1 MSTFIPPTPAA
12 NQSAE
17 QHEEPSEQDSFNH
30 LLYKVLRLTSEQVQ
44 DLNDWMKHRGIPNV
58 HEIIA
63 QNFRKPHALEDDL
76 QFIKKGE
83 SCYIQSNV
91 MISLSLIIT
100 YIKHL
105 RYSAKTK
112 YFGSFFY
119 IQIDPQD
126 YDEWR
131 TTPPEEEV
139 HFQTPSKFGSPTTPK
154 SIATSETSES
164 YITLTNFK
172 KGIKRDASA
181 YPTFKNERYYNTF
194 IRHFK
199 ATAKAQGLNS
209 LMDPNFTPGSDEY
222 EQQLF
227 QEQQD
232 FLYSVL
238 ISSLKTDF
246 SEALVKDHEGD
257 AQLIL
262 ELLHEH
268 HTGNSQY
275 SRSEIN
281 RITKYLTNIKLD
293 DTWRGTNESFLM
305 HYNDQLC
312 LLDSL
317 VDSDEK
323 LPDNTRVTFL
333 ESAVESVPDLRRVKI
348 TDNVLQAQLNS
359 TRPITY
365 RSYFD
370 LLKDA
375 AFHLDQATKKGN
387 KIRRTNVHFSGPN
400 DEDEH
405 QNPSSN
411 DPQVIQQEDVP
422 SESPEPLSYSVFQSH
437 FQESSTPS
445 TQKIFLPKPIWEKLS
460 KDQQQ
465 MIIDH
470 NRSLPKIGSSS
481 PSTPNKSPSPLP
493 HKPTPQQTTKSQ
505 QVHTHQSDKSTADT
519 AKAETIPSDP
529 LLAMVHQSIHTSDDD
544 ASDITKVLSTKRSRQ
559 IQVCKRYLFQHANH
573 TNNQL
578 VDRGANGGL
587 AGSDMRVIYR
597 TNRKINISGIDNHE
611 VTGLDVVTAA
621 TLLNTSQG
629 KVIGI
634 FNEYAYLGKGSSIHS
649 SGQLEWFKTYVDEK
663 SIKVGGTQL
672 ITTLDGYSVPLLI
685 QDGLAYATSLGR
697 PTDQDMDTYPHV
709 FFTSPD
715 EWDPSVLD
723 HDPPPLDGLDPSQ
736 AADQF
741 FGDPMFDAYGDFNE
755 RIIANL
761 NILLDAPQGDCGS
774 YIAISSVSTI
784 NLHQSSPQE
793 PDWNALRPFFAWTS
807 PSSIKDTFNVTTRHG
822 TAPHTQDYIKKHFKS
837 RNPVFNIPRRSEAVA
852 TDTIFSDTPAVDD
865 GSTMAQFFCGR
876 DTLVCDAYGIKSTKQ
891 FINTLSDNIR
901 KRGAMDTLI
910 SDGGKYEIS
919 KRVTDLLRSL
929 FIQDYQSEPY
939 HQHQN
944 KAENRFGL
952 AKRYTNTVMN
962 TSGCPACCWLLCL
975 QYICVVLNHLASPTL
990 QGICPVQALEGTTPD
1005 ISFLLHFS
1013 FYEPV
1018 YYRIDSSEPDLN
1030 FPSSSNEKKGYWV
1043 GFADNQGDSL
1053 TWRILTEDTQKI
1065 IIRSGVRSA
1074 LRTATNQR
1082 LASPSGEGTTLPFP
1096 IPYPQQSQNSF
1107 PLDPLEASTP
1117 NFEQFVKSQ
1126 SGEDED
1132 NPIPMATIDIPN
1144 LLGRSFLLPP
1154 EDNGE
1159 RHMAKIIDIDD
1170 HGQPLEDIKFKLKI
1184 NKDQAEEIMSYNQ
1197 LMDYIQKG
1205 TNAEEDPDS
1214 LFKFRDIV
1222 AHQGPLE
1229 STDPN
1234 HKGSKYNVMVEWE
1247 SGEITYEPLTLISK
1261 DDPITCAVY
1270 AKKHDLLDTTGW
1282 KHLKRYAKT
1291 SKRLIRAVKQSRI
1304 RQVRASTRYQH
1315 GFQVPRD
1322 YNDAMRLDKEN
1333 GNTHWQDAMDLELT
1347 QIHEYKVFKDTGK
1360 AQFHNGKAVIPD
1372 GHQKIRVHFVYAV
1385 KHDGRFKARLVADG
1399 HLTKEPVES
1408 IYSGVVSLRSLRM
1421 VVFLSQLNNLE
1432 IWGADVGN
1440 AYLEAYTDEKLCIIA
1455 GPEFKE
1461 LQGHLLIMIKALY
1474 GTRSGGARWHDR
1486 LFDILQ
1492 ELKFKPS
1499 KADPDVWMRPEPGG
1513 TCYEYIAV
1521 YVDDLAIAAKDPQA
1535 FCNEL
1540 KKRYNLKLKGVGP
1553 LEYHLGCTYKEDP
1566 DGTLAADPRRYV
1578 NKILESYERM
1588 FKEKPR
1594 KSRPPLEG
1602 GDHPEMDTSELCDE
1616 HQTKQF
1622 QTLIGQFQ
1630 WLIALGR
1637 FDIAVH
1643 VMSLSRF
1650 RAQPRKGH
1658 LDRAKRIVGYLLFL
1672 PDGAIRFRTGEPD
1685 FSSLKDQEYD
1695 WTRTVYSGACEQ
1707 IPHDIPKP
1715 LGKHVQTTHYV
1726 DANLHH
1732 DLATG
1737 KAVTA
1742 VLHFLNQT
1750 PIDAYTKRQS
1760 TVETATYGSE
1770 FVAARTAVD
1779 QIIDIHTTLR
1789 YLGVPIR
1796 DKSYMFGD
1804 NRSVVTSSTI
1814 PNSTISKRHH
1824 LASYHRVRE
1833 AIAAKFI
1840 SFHWKD
1846 GKSNPADILSKHW
1859 EFATVWPMLKPI
1871 LFWRGETATQLK
1883 GSDRIPSTT
1892 PGAEPP
1898 RDAKDSGSARSHS
1911 THLKTS
1917 SQKRP

>member
-1 MSTFIPPTPAA
+1 MSTFIPPTPTATK
-12 NQSAE
+12 SAE

-30 LLYKVLRLTSEQVQ
+30 LLFKVLRLTSEQVQ
-44 DLNDWMKHRGIPNV
+44 DLNEWMNHRGIPNV
-58 HEIIA
+58 HEIIV
-63 QNFRKPHALEDDL
+63 QNFRNPHELKDDL
-76 QFIKKGE
+76 QFIRE
-83 SCYIQSNV
+83 SKTYYIQANV
-91 MISLSLIIT
+91 MVSLSLMTT

-105 RYSAKTK
+105 RYLAKAK
-112 YFGSFFY
+112 HFGPFYY

-131 TTPPEEEV
+131 ISTPEEEI
-139 HFQTPSKFGSPTTPK
+139 HFQTPSKFGSPATPR
-154 SIATSETSES
+154 SMTTSEASES

-181 YPTFKNERYYNTF
+181 YPIFKNERYYNTF

-199 ATAKAQGLNS
+199 ATAKAQGLS
-209 LMDPNFTPGSDEY
+209 TLMDPNFTPGSDEY
-222 EQQLF
+222 GQQLF

-305 HYNDQLC
+305 HYNDQLR

-317 VDSDEK
+317 VDPEEK

-333 ESAVESVPDLRRVKI
+333 ESAVESVPDLRCVKI
-348 TDNVLQAQLNS
+348 TDNVLQAQLDS

-365 RSYFD
+365 KSYFD

-375 AFHLDQATKKGN
+375 AFHLDQATKWGN

-400 DEDEH
+400 DEGDH
-405 QNPSSN
+405 QNPLS
-411 DPQVIQQEDVP
+411 DDLQAIQQEDVC
-422 SESPEPLSYSVFQSH
+422 SEPPEPLSYSVFLSH
-437 FQESSTPS
+437 FQGSSTSS
-445 TQKIFLPKPIWEKLS
+445 TQKIFLPKHIWEKLS

-470 NRSLPKIGSSS
+470 NRSLPKSGSSS
-481 PSTPNKSPSPLP
+481 ILTPNKSPSPLP
-493 HKPTPQQTTKSQ
+493 HKPTPQQTAKSQ
-505 QVHTHQSDKSTADT
+505 QVHTHQSDESTADST
-519 AKAETIPSDP
+519 KIETTPSDP

-544 ASDITKVLSTKRSRQ
+544 ASDITKVLSAKRSRQ
-559 IQVCKRYLFQHANH
+559 IQVCKHYIFQHANH

-587 AGSDMRVIYR
+587 AGSDMRVIYK
-597 TNRKINISGIDNHE
+597 THRKINISGIDNHE
-611 VTGLDVVTAA
+611 VNGLDVVTAA
-621 TLLNTSQG
+621 TLLNTSLG

-634 FNEYAYLGKGSSIHS
+634 FNEYAHLGKGSSIHS
-649 SGQLEWFKTYVDEK
+649 SGQLEWFKTHVDEK

-685 QDGLAYATSLGR
+685 KDGLAYATSLGR
-697 PTDQDMDTYPHV
+697 PTDHDMDSYPHV

-736 AADQF
+736 VLDQP
-741 FGDPMFDAYGDFNE
+741 FGDPMFDACGDFNE

-761 NILLDAPQGDCGS
+761 NILLDAPPEDCRS
-774 YIAISSVSTI
+774 YTA
-784 NLHQSSPQE
+784 NLHQSSSQE

-807 PSSIKDTFNVTTRHG
+807 PSSIQDTFNVTTRHG
-822 TAPHTQDYIKKHFKS
+822 IAPHTQDYIKKHFKS

-919 KRVTDLLRSL
+919 KRVTDLLCSL
-929 FIQDYQSEPY
+929 FIKDYQSEPY

-1013 FYEPV
+1013 FYEPI
-1018 YYRIDSSEPDLN
+1018 YYRIGSSEPDLN

-1074 LRTATNQR
+1074 LRTTTNQR
-1082 LASPSGEGTTLPFP
+1082 LASSSGEGTTLPFP
-1096 IPYPQQSQNSF
+1096 IPYPQQSSNSL
-1107 PLDPLEASTP
+1107 PLDPIDASTS

-1132 NPIPMATIDIPN
+1132 HPIPMTNIDIPN
-1144 LLGRSFLLPP
+1144 LLGRSFLLSP

-1159 RHMAKIIDIDD
+1159 RYMAKIIDIDD
-1170 HGQPLEDIKFKLKI
+1170 HGQHLEDIKFKLKI
-1184 NKDQAEEIMSYNQ
+1184 SKDQAEEIMSYNQ

-1205 TNAEEDPDS
+1205 TDAEEDPDS

-1247 SGEITYEPLTLISK
+1247 SGEITYEPLALISK

-1304 RQVRASTRYQH
+1304 RQVRASARYQH

-1347 QIHEYKVFKDTGK
+1347 QIHEYKVFRDTGK
-1360 AQFHNGKAVIPD
+1360 AKFHNGKVVTPD
-1372 GHQKIRVHFVYAV
+1372 GFQKIRVHFVYAV

-1440 AYLEAYTDEKLCIIA
+1440 AYLEAYTDEKLCIMA

-1461 LQGHLLIMIKALY
+1461 LQGHLLIMVKALY

-1540 KKRYNLKLKGVGP
+1540 KKKYNLKLKGVGP
-1553 LEYHLGCTYKEDP
+1553 LEYHLGCTYKKDP
-1566 DGTLAADPRRYV
+1566 DETLAADPRRYV
-1578 NKILESYERM
+1578 NKILESYERIFM
-1588 FKEKPR
+1588 EKPR

-1602 GDHPEMDTSELCDE
+1602 GDHPELDTSELCDE

-1622 QTLIGQFQ
+1622 QTLIGQLQ
-1630 WLIALGR
+1630 WLISLGR

-1672 PDGAIRFRTGEPD
+1672 PDGAIRFRTGELD
-1685 FSSLKDQEYD
+1685 FSSLRDQEYD

-1779 QIIDIHTTLR
+1779 QIIDIRTTLR

-1796 DKSYMFGD
+1796 DMSYMFGD

-1824 LASYHRVRE
+1824 FASYHRVRE

-1898 RDAKDSGSARSHS
+1898 RDAKDSGSARPHS
-1911 THLKTS
+1911 THLETS
-1917 SQKRP
+1917 STNRS

>member
-12 NQSAE
+12 TKSAE

-30 LLYKVLRLTSEQVQ
+30 LLYKVLRLTSEHVQ

-58 HEIIA
+58 HEIVV
-63 QNFRKPHALEDDL
+63 QNFRNPHALQDDL
-76 QFIKKGE
+76 QFIRE
-83 SCYIQSNV
+83 SKPCYIQSNV
-91 MISLSLIIT
+91 MVSLSLVTT
-100 YIKHL
+100 YIMHL
-105 RYSAKTK
+105 RYSAKAK
-112 YFGSFFY
+112 YFGPFYY

-131 TTPPEEEV
+131 ITPPEKEV
-139 HFQTPSKFGSPTTPK
+139 HFQTPSKLGSPATPR
-154 SIATSETSES
+154 SMATSEASES

-172 KGIKRDASA
+172 KGIKRDANA
-181 YPTFKNERYYNTF
+181 YPIFKNERYYNTF

-199 ATAKAQGLNS
+199 ATSKAQGLS
-209 LMDPNFTPGSDEY
+209 TLMDPNFTPRSDEY

-246 SEALVKDHEGD
+246 SEALVKDHERD

-305 HYNDQLC
+305 HYNDQLR

-348 TDNVLQAQLNS
+348 TDNVLQAQLDS
-359 TRPITY
+359 TRPISY

-375 AFHLDQATKKGN
+375 AFHLDQATKRGN
-387 KIRRTNVHFSGPN
+387 KIRCTNVHFSGPN

-405 QNPSSN
+405 QNLSSD
-411 DPQVIQQEDVP
+411 DPQVIQQEDVS
-422 SESPEPLSYSVFQSH
+422 SEPPEPLSYSVFQSH
-437 FQESSTPS
+437 FQGSSTS
-445 TQKIFLPKPIWEKLS
+445 NTQKIFLPKPIWEKLS

-470 NRSLPKIGSSS
+470 NRSLPKSGSSHL
-481 PSTPNKSPSPLP
+481 PTPNKSPTPLP
-493 HKPTPQQTTKSQ
+493 HKPTPQQTAKSQ
-505 QVHTHQSDKSTADT
+505 QVHTHQSDESTADT
-519 AKAETIPSDP
+519 TNIKTTPSDP
-529 LLAMVHQSIHTSDDD
+529 LLAMVHQSINTSDDD
-544 ASDITKVLSTKRSRQ
+544 ASDITKVLSAKRSRQ

-587 AGSDMRVIYR
+587 AGSDMRVIHK
-597 TNRKINISGIDNHE
+597 THRKINISGIDNHD

-621 TLLNTSQG
+621 TLLNTSLG

-649 SGQLEWFKTYVDEK
+649 SGQLEWFKTNVDEK

-672 ITTLDGYSVPLLI
+672 VTTLDGYSVPLLVK
-685 QDGLAYATSLGR
+685 DGLAYATSLGR

-709 FFTSPD
+709 LFTSPD
-715 EWDPSVLD
+715 EWDPSDLD
-723 HDPPPLDGLDPSQ
+723 HDPPHLDGLDPSQ
-736 AADQF
+736 VPDQP

-755 RIIANL
+755 CIIANL
-761 NILLDAPQGDCGS
+761 NILLDAPPEDCGS
-774 YIAISSVSTI
+774 YTSTSYVSTAK
-784 NLHQSSPQE
+784 LHQGSPQE
-793 PDWNALRPFFAWTS
+793 PDWNALCPFFAWTS

-822 TAPHTQDYIKKHFKS
+822 TAPHTQDFIKKHFKS
-837 RNPVFNIPRRSEAVA
+837 RNPVFNIHRHSEAVA

-876 DTLVCDAYGIKSTKQ
+876 DTLVCDAYGIKSTTQ

-944 KAENRFGL
+944 KAENQLGL

-1043 GFADNQGDSL
+1043 GFADNQGDCL
-1053 TWRILTEDTQKI
+1053 TWRILTEDTHKI
-1065 IIRSGVRSA
+1065 IIRSCVRSA
-1074 LRTATNQR
+1074 LRTTTNQR

-1096 IPYPQQSQNSF
+1096 IPYPQQSQNSL
-1107 PLDPLEASTP
+1107 PLDPLDESTP
-1117 NFEQFVKSQ
+1117 TFEHYVNSQ

-1132 NPIPMATIDIPN
+1132 NPIPMANIDIPN

-1205 TNAEEDPDS
+1205 TEAEEDPDS

-1229 STDPN
+1229 STDPD

-1247 SGEITYEPLTLISK
+1247 SGEVTYEPLTLISK

-1304 RQVRASTRYQH
+1304 RQVRASARYQH
-1315 GFQVPRD
+1315 GFQVPKD
-1322 YNDAMRLDKEN
+1322 YNDAIRLDKEN
-1333 GNTHWQDAMDLELT
+1333 SNTNWQGAMDLELS

-1360 AQFHNGKAVIPD
+1360 AQFQNGKVVTPD
-1372 GHQKIRVHFVYAV
+1372 GLQKIRVHFVYAV

-1421 VVFLSQLNNLE
+1421 VVFLSQLNDLE

-1474 GTRSGGARWHDR
+1474 GTCSGGARWHDR

-1521 YVDDLAIAAKDPQA
+1521 YVDDLVIAAKDPQA
-1535 FCNEL
+1535 FCHEL

-1553 LEYHLGCTYKEDP
+1553 LENHLGCTYKKDP
-1566 DGTLAADPRRYV
+1566 DGTLAADPKRYV

-1602 GDHPEMDTSELCDE
+1602 GDHPELYTSELCDD

-1622 QTLIGQFQ
+1622 QTLIGQLQ
-1630 WLIALGR
+1630 WPISLGR

-1695 WTRTVYSGACEQ
+1695 WTRSVYSGACEQ

-1742 VLHFLNQT
+1742 ALHFLNQT

-1779 QIIDIHTTLR
+1779 QIIDIRTTLR

-1804 NRSVVTSSTI
+1804 NRSVVSSSTI

-1824 LASYHRVRE
+1824 LASYH
-1833 AIAAKFI
+1833 
-1840 SFHWKD
+1840 
-1846 GKSNPADILSKHW
+1846 
-1859 EFATVWPMLKPI
+1859 
-1871 LFWRGETATQLK
+1871 
-1883 GSDRIPSTT
+1883 
-1892 PGAEPP
+1892 
-1898 RDAKDSGSARSHS
+1898 
-1911 THLKTS
+1911 
-1917 SQKRP
+1917 

>member
-12 NQSAE
+12 HKSAE

-30 LLYKVLRLTSEQVQ
+30 LLFKVLRLTSEQVQ

-58 HEIIA
+58 HEVIA

-76 QFIKKGE
+76 QFIREDKP
-83 SCYIQSNV
+83 CYIQSNV
-91 MISLSLIIT
+91 MISLSLMIT
-100 YIKHL
+100 DIKHL

-112 YFGSFFY
+112 YFGPFYY

-139 HFQTPSKFGSPTTPK
+139 HFQTPSKLGSPATPR
-154 SIATSETSES
+154 SMATSVASES
-164 YITLTNFK
+164 YITLSNFR

-181 YPTFKNERYYNTF
+181 YPIFKNERYYNTF

-227 QEQQD
+227 QDQQD

-257 AQLIL
+257 AQLII

-305 HYNDQLC
+305 HYNDQLR

-333 ESAVESVPDLRRVKI
+333 ESAVESVPDLRHVKI
-348 TDNVLQAQLNS
+348 TDNVLQAQLDS

-375 AFHLDQATKKGN
+375 AFHLDQATKRGS

-400 DEDEH
+400 NEDDH
-405 QNPSSN
+405 QNLTS
-411 DPQVIQQEDVP
+411 DDHQVIQQEDVCNEP
-422 SESPEPLSYSVFQSH
+422 PEPLSYSVFQGH
-437 FQESSTPS
+437 FQGSSTSS
-445 TQKIFLPKPIWEKLS
+445 TQKIFLPKPIWKKLS

-470 NRSLPKIGSSS
+470 NRSLPKSGSSS
-481 PSTPNKSPSPLP
+481 ISTPNKGPSPLP
-493 HKPTPQQTTKSQ
+493 HKPTPQQTAKSQ
-505 QVHTHQSDKSTADT
+505 QVHTHQSDESTADT
-519 AKAETIPSDP
+519 TKIETTPSDP
-529 LLAMVHQSIHTSDDD
+529 LLAMVHQSIHTSNDD
-544 ASDITKVLSTKRSRQ
+544 ASDITKVLSAKRSRQ
-559 IQVCKRYLFQHANH
+559 IQVCDHYIFQHANH

-587 AGSDMRVIYR
+587 AGSDMRVIYK
-597 TNRKINISGIDNHE
+597 THRKINISGIDNHE
-611 VTGLDVVTAA
+611 VNGLDVVTAA
-621 TLLNTSQG
+621 TLLNTSLG

-634 FNEYAYLGKGSSIHS
+634 FNEYAHLGKGSSIHS
-649 SGQLEWFKTYVDEK
+649 SGQLEWFKTHVDEK

-672 ITTLDGYSVPLLI
+672 ITTLEGYSVPLLI
-685 QDGLAYATSLGR
+685 KDGLAYATSLGR

-736 AADQF
+736 VLDQP

-761 NILLDAPQGDCGS
+761 NILLDAPPEDYGS
-774 YIAISSVSTI
+774 YIA
-784 NLHQSSPQE
+784 NLHQGSSQE

-807 PSSIKDTFNVTTRHG
+807 PSSIQDTFNVTTRHG
-822 TAPHTQDYIKKHFKS
+822 SAPHTQDYIKKHFKS

-901 KRGAMDTLI
+901 QRGTMDTLI

-1074 LRTATNQR
+1074 LRTTTNQC

-1096 IPYPQQSQNSF
+1096 IPYSQSQNSL
-1107 PLDPLEASTP
+1107 PLDPLDASTP
-1117 NFEQFVKSQ
+1117 NFEHFVKSQ
-1126 SGEDED
+1126 TGEDED
-1132 NPIPMATIDIPN
+1132 NPIPMANIDIPN

-1159 RHMAKIIDIDD
+1159 RHMAKVIDIDD
-1170 HGQPLEDIKFKLKI
+1170 HGQTLEDIKFKLKI

-1205 TNAEEDPDS
+1205 TDAEEDPDS

-1247 SGEITYEPLTLISK
+1247 SDEVTYEPLTLISK

-1304 RQVRASTRYQH
+1304 RQVRASVRYQH
-1315 GFQVPRD
+1315 GFQVPKD

-1360 AQFHNGKAVIPD
+1360 AKFHNGKVVTPD
-1372 GHQKIRVHFVYAV
+1372 GFQKIRVHFVYAV

-1440 AYLEAYTDEKLCIIA
+1440 AYLEAYTDEKLCIMA

-1461 LQGHLLIMIKALY
+1461 LQGHLLIMVKALY

-1486 LFDILQ
+1486 LFYILQ
-1492 ELKFKPS
+1492 EMKFKPS

-1521 YVDDLAIAAKDPQA
+1521 YVDDLAIAAKDSQA

-1540 KKRYNLKLKGVGP
+1540 KKKYNLKLKGVGP
-1553 LEYHLGCTYKEDP
+1553 LEYHLGCTYKKDP

-1578 NKILESYERM
+1578 NKILESFERM

-1602 GDHPEMDTSELCDE
+1602 GDHPELDTSELCDE

-1622 QTLIGQFQ
+1622 QTLIGQLQ
-1630 WLIALGR
+1630 WLISLGR

-1672 PDGAIRFRTGEPD
+1672 PDGAIGFRTGEPD

-1742 VLHFLNQT
+1742 ALHFLNQT

-1779 QIIDIHTTLR
+1779 QIIDIRTTLR

-1804 NRSVVTSSTI
+1804 NKSVVTSSTI

-1871 LFWRGETATQLK
+1871 LFRRGETAT
-1883 GSDRIPSTT
+1883 
-1892 PGAEPP
+1892 
-1898 RDAKDSGSARSHS
+1898 
-1911 THLKTS
+1911 
-1917 SQKRP
+1917 

>member
-12 NQSAE
+12 IKSAE
-17 QHEEPSEQDSFNH
+17 QHEEPSEQDSFNP
-30 LLYKVLRLTSEQVQ
+30 LLYQVLRFTSEQVQ
-44 DLNDWMKHRGIPNV
+44 DLNDWMIHQGIPNV
-58 HEIIA
+58 HEIIV
-63 QNFRKPHALEDDL
+63 QGFRRPQILEDDL
-76 QFIKKGE
+76 HFIRENKT
-83 SCYIQSNV
+83 CYIKTHV
-91 MISLSLIIT
+91 MTSLSLMIA

-105 RYSAKTK
+105 WCSDKATH
-112 YFGSFFY
+112 FGPFYY

-131 TTPPEEEV
+131 IETPEEEIY
-139 HFQTPSKFGSPTTPK
+139 FQTPSKLGSPATPR
-154 SIATSETSES
+154 SMATSQTSES

-172 KGIKRDASA
+172 KGVKRDASA
-181 YPTFKNERYYNTF
+181 YPILKNERYYNTF
-194 IRHFK
+194 ICHFK
-199 ATAKAQGLNS
+199 APAKAQGLNT

-268 HTGNSQY
+268 HSGNSQY

-293 DTWRGTNESFLM
+293 DTLRGTNESFLM
-305 HYNDQLC
+305 HYNDQLR

-333 ESAVESVPDLRRVKI
+333 ESAVESVPNLRRVKI
-348 TDNVLQAQLNS
+348 TDNVLQAQLDS
-359 TRPITY
+359 TRPISY

-375 AFHLDQATKKGN
+375 AFHLDQATKRGN

-405 QNPSSN
+405 QNLPSD
-411 DPQVIQQEDVP
+411 DPQVIQQEDVS
-422 SESPEPLSYSVFQSH
+422 SEPPEPLSYSVFQSH
-437 FQESSTPS
+437 FQGSSTS
-445 TQKIFLPKPIWEKLS
+445 NTQKIFLPKPIWEKLS

-470 NRSLPKIGSSS
+470 NRSLPKSGSSS
-481 PSTPNKSPSPLP
+481 LSTPNKSPSPLP
-493 HKPTPQQTTKSQ
+493 HKPTPQQTVKSQ
-505 QVHTHQSDKSTADT
+505 QVHTHQSDQSTTDT
-519 AKAETIPSDP
+519 TKVETTPSDP
-529 LLAMVHQSIHTSDDD
+529 LLAMVHQSIHTSADD
-544 ASDITKVLSTKRSRQ
+544 ASDITKVLSAKRSRQ
-559 IQVCKRYLFQHANH
+559 IQVCKHYIFQHANH

-587 AGSDMRVIYR
+587 AGSDMRVIYK
-597 TNRKINISGIDNHE
+597 THRKINISGIDNHE

-621 TLLNTSQG
+621 TLLNTSLG

-634 FNEYAYLGKGSSIHS
+634 FNEYPYLGKGSSIHS
-649 SGQLEWFKTYVDEK
+649 SGQLEWFKTLVDEK

-672 ITTLDGYSVPLLI
+672 ITTLDGYSIPLLI
-685 QDGLAYATSLGR
+685 RDGLAYATSLGR

-723 HDPPPLDGLDPSQ
+723 HDPPHLDGLNPSQ
-736 AADQF
+736 VSDQH
-741 FGDPMFDAYGDFNE
+741 FGYPMFDAYGDFNE

-761 NILLDAPQGDCGS
+761 NILLDAPPGDCGS
-774 YIAISSVSTI
+774 HTTISSVSTV

-793 PDWNALRPFFAWTS
+793 PDWDALRPFFAWTS
-807 PSSIKDTFNVTTRHG
+807 PSSIKDAFNVTTRHG

-837 RNPVFNIPRRSEAVA
+837 RNPVFNIPRHSEAVA

-944 KAENRFGL
+944 KAENHFGL
-952 AKRYTNTVMN
+952 AKHYSNIVMN
-962 TSGCPACCWLLCL
+962 TSGCTACCWLLCL

-990 QGICPVQALEGTTPD
+990 QGICPVQALQGTTPD

-1018 YYRIDSSEPDLN
+1018 YYRIDSSEHDLN

-1065 IIRSGVRSA
+1065 IIRSGVRRA
-1074 LRTATNQR
+1074 LRTTTNQR

-1096 IPYPQQSQNSF
+1096 ISYSQQSQNSL
-1107 PLDPLEASTP
+1107 PLDPLDASTP
-1117 NFEQFVKSQ
+1117 NFEHFVKSQ
-1126 SGEDED
+1126 TGEDED
-1132 NPIPMATIDIPN
+1132 NPIPMANIDIPN

-1159 RHMAKIIDIDD
+1159 RHMAKVIDIDD
-1170 HGQPLEDIKFKLKI
+1170 HGQTLEDIKFMLKI

-1205 TNAEEDPDS
+1205 TDAEEDPDS

-1222 AHQGPLE
+1222 AHQGPYE

-1247 SGEITYEPLTLISK
+1247 SGEVTYEPLTLISK

-1304 RQVRASTRYQH
+1304 RQVRASARYQH
-1315 GFQVPRD
+1315 GFQVPKD

-1333 GNTHWQDAMDLELT
+1333 GNTHWQDAIDLELT

-1360 AQFHNGKAVIPD
+1360 AQFHNGKVVIPD
-1372 GHQKIRVHFVYAV
+1372 GFQKIRVHFVYAV

-1461 LQGHLLIMIKALY
+1461 LQGHLLIMVKALY

-1492 ELKFKPS
+1492 ELKSKPS

-1540 KKRYNLKLKGVGP
+1540 KKKYNLKLKGVGP
-1553 LEYHLGCTYKEDP
+1553 LEYHLGCTYKKDP

-1588 FKEKPR
+1588 FNEKPR

-1602 GDHPEMDTSELCDE
+1602 GDHPELDTSELCDD

-1622 QTLIGQFQ
+1622 QTLIGQLQ
-1630 WLIALGR
+1630 WLISLGR

-1695 WTRTVYSGACEQ
+1695 WTRSVYSGACEQ

-1715 LGKHVQTTHYV
+1715 LGKHVQTTHNV

-1732 DLATG
+1732 DLATR

-1859 EFATVWPMLKPI
+1859 EFATVWPLLKPI

-1883 GSDRIPSTT
+1883 GSDRIRQPLQVQSHLEM
-1892 PGAEPP
+1892 PGILVQLGHTQ
-1898 RDAKDSGSARSHS
+1898 R
-1911 THLKTS
+1911 T
-1917 SQKRP
+1917 